1 MESVAKRNFNS
12 LIFTQM
18 YAVVEIGG
26 HQYRVSEGDVLFVD
40 KQNEDAGTDL
50 TFDRVLLINDDGTVT
65 VGQPVVNGASVEAK
79 LLDNVKA
86 DKVIV
91 FKKKRRK
98 GYKVKNGHR
107 QPMSQIEISSIST
120 SGSGKKKTKKS
131 TKKAETKQ
139 KAEASKAKET
149 KKETTKKQKKE
160 AKKSDKVSTDMLA
173 KEAIE
178 HIENTPLDQLKGFV
192 PDDEDRV
199 TVQRAWESKQEEE

>member
-1 MESVAKRNFNS
+1 
-12 LIFTQM
+12 M

-40 KQNEDAGTDL
+40 KQKNEEAGNKL
-50 TFDRVLLINDDGTVT
+50 TFDKVLLINDGDGGVSIGAPTIE
-65 VGQPVVNGASVEAK
+65 GASVEAE

-98 GYKVKNGHR
+98 GYQVKNGHR
-107 QPMSQIEISSIST
+107 QPMSQIEISSISA
-120 SGSGKKKTKKS
+120 SGTAGKKKKKA
-131 TKKAETKQ
+131 TAETKSPEKTEKKAKSEDKP
-139 KAEASKAKET
+139 KAEQAA
-149 KKETTKKQKKE
+149 
-160 AKKSDKVSTDMLA
+160 KVSSDMLA

-178 HIENTPLDQLKGFV
+178 HIENTPLDQLEGFV
-192 PDDEDRV
+192 TEDEDRV

>member
-1 MESVAKRNFNS
+1 
-12 LIFTQM
+12 M

-40 KQNEDAGTDL
+40 KQKDEEAGNKL
-50 TFDRVLLINDDGTVT
+50 TFDRVLLINDGDGGVSVGTPTVS
-65 VGQPVVNGASVEAK
+65 GATVEAE

-98 GYKVKNGHR
+98 GYQVKNGHR

-120 SGSGKKKTKKS
+120 TGSSKKKKTKKAEA
-131 TKKAETKQ
+131 KAETSK
-139 KAEASKAKET
+139 KSKKKEEKKTKAKAKTED
-149 KKETTKKQKKE
+149 KKPEQ
-160 AKKSDKVSTDMLA
+160 VSTDMLA

-192 PDDEDRV
+192 TDDEDRV